1 MFKEL
6 NPLLHSELRLAVMSI
21 LIGVESADF
30 VFLRQQTGATAGN
43 LSVQLDKL
51 AKAGYI
57 EIEKSFRGKM
67 PRTLCR
73 ITDSGRDPSPSMSRR
88 SRATSGYEAEWTQ
101 ATRPGHPGRVA

>member
-30 VFLRQQTGATAGN
+30 VFLRTETGATAGN

-57 EIEKSFRGKM
+57 EIEKSLRGKM

-73 ITDSGRDPSPSMSRR
+73 ITDAGRDAFGEYVDALQS
-88 SRATSGYEAEWTQ
+88 YI
-101 ATRPGHPGRVA
+101 RPR